1 MYYRQNNTAIGYDT
15 STLWNFDA
23 VKPEPGF
30 HDVVVHGERSGLFRP
45 GLVGADGA
53 DYPAHFTH
61 PNQIADAIRS
71 NPHYTGGPIRL
82 VSCHTGA
89 VDPHAGV
96 PPAAQQVAD
105 ALGVPVKAPT
115 NAVGVNK
122 YGPLDQ
128 VPRIRDGGTWETFYP
143 KGWRGARQ

>member
-1 MYYRQNNTAIGYDT
+1 MR
-15 STLWNFDA
+15 NFD
-23 VKPEPGF
+23 VVMPEPGY
-30 HDVVVHGERSGLFRP
+30 HDVIVHGERNGLFRP

-53 DYPAHFTH
+53 NYPAHFTH

-71 NPHYTGGPIRL
+71 NPHYDGRPVRL

-89 VDPHAGV
+89 VDVDAGV

-115 NAVGVNK
+115 TAVGVDR
-122 YGPLDQ
+122 YGPPYQNPFL
-128 VPRIRDGGTWETFYP
+128 RDGGTWETFYP
-143 KGWRGARQ
+143 EGWRDAGR